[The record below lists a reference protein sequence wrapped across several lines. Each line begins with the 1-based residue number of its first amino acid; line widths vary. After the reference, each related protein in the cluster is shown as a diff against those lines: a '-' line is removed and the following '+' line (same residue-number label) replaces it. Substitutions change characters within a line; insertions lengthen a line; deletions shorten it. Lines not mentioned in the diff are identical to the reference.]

1 MRQKL
6 ERIWLMSSLA
16 VNGSDRIVRTSPSS
30 IRQLNDRLVAL
41 RSALKSTQTA
51 HDDGLSQTTEYR
63 PRHG

>member
-41 RSALKSTQTA
+41 RSALKSTDST
-51 HDDGLSQTTEYR
+51 R
-63 PRHG
+63 